1 MRSWRLLTWLTVFSV
16 AMAFMESSIVIYLRE
31 LLYPGGFSF
40 PLAEMDGSLAITEIL
55 RELSTLIML
64 MAVAFI
70 AGKSFSMRF
79 ALFIYCFAVWD
90 IFYYVFLF
98 LLIGW
103 PGSLLEWD
111 ILFLLP
117 LTWTG
122 PVISPLIIT
131 VLMISLAMIIVYNSD
146 RGVDTGIKKREWL
159 ILIAGA
165 LVVIMAFT
173 WDYSV
178 YILEEY
184 SIADLWNLPL
194 KGSLLEYAYGYI
206 PRCFNWGLFT
216 AGVLIIVYAILALSL
231 RFRFGRM
238 EHQ

>member
-1 MRSWRLLTWLTVFSV
+1 MRSWRLLIWLTVFSV
-16 AMAFMESSIVIYLRE
+16 AMAFMESSVVIYLRE

-40 PLAEMDGSLAITEIL
+40 PLAEMEGSLAVTEII

-70 AGKSFSMRF
+70 AGKSFSRRF
-79 ALFIYCFAVWD
+79 AWFVYCFAVWD

-111 ILFLLP
+111 ILFLIP

-131 VLMISLAMIIVYNSD
+131 VLMISLAMIIVYYSD
-146 RGVDTGIKKREWL
+146 RGIDTNIKRREWI

-165 LVVIMAFT
+165 LVVIVAFT
-173 WDYSV
+173 WDYSG

-184 SIADLWNLPL
+184 SMADLWNLPL
-194 KGSLLEYAYGYI
+194 NGSLLEYAYGYI
-206 PRCFNWGLFT
+206 PRRFNWALFT
-216 AGVLIIVYAILALSL
+216 SGVLVIAYAIFALGL
-231 RFRFGRM
+231 RFRKM